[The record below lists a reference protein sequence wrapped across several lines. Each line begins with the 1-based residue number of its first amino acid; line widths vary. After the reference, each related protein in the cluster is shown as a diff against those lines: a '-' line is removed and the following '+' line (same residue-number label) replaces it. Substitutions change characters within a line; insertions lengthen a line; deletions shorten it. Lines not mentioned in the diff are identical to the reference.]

1 MRRRNDLW
9 QYLEIELEDA
19 GDQSWW
25 SGLMAPVAPGSGN
38 AYLRFVGRVWSP
50 DGKPTREVVH
60 GETFPRFVDPE
71 ELDPADAFTPG
82 WEQALAHLRRW
93 LEAEGWVP
101 AGRGAEAWAYRYVRP
116 VVATQR
122 LRRGA

>member
-1 MRRRNDLW
+1 MRRRTNLW
-9 QYLEIELEDA
+9 KYLEIELEDA

-25 SGLMAPVAPGSGN
+25 AGLMAPVAPGSDN

-60 GETFPRFVDPE
+60 GETFPRFMDPDALDPE
-71 ELDPADAFTPG
+71 DAFTPG
-82 WEQALAHLRRW
+82 WEQALEHLRRR
-93 LEAEGWVP
+93 LLSEGWVP
-101 AGRGAEAWAYRYVRP
+101 AGRGTEAWAYRFVRP